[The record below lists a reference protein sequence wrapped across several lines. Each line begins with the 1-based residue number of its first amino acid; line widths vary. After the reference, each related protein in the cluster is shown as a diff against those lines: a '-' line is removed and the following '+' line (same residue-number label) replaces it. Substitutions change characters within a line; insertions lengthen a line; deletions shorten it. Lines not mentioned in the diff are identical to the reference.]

1 MTVQEINRVHQRYIG
16 LSNAFKAA
24 WTFHQFLEGMRKVY
38 PEDPFST
45 YEADFQDVYRRLK
58 GISEN
63 LNDVGAGTA
72 AEQLDSV
79 EKELEELTESLRTAD
94 SEISPTRVRQFFERV
109 RNYDDGILQ
118 QLVKFYLYAQPR
130 DDDWEDDRLD
140 KADFLLT
147 RLSGELDADGT
158 NHVLR
163 DPAYIRDLTTGLWR
177 IVMPSGTNDTQPAG
191 VESQDDHRSTQALV
205 ESVRTEI
212 DRIDSIEQMTMSG
225 LVQRYRELK
234 HGFGRIL
241 FHPRVA
247 QAVVEANLALKNRV
261 TVLYAREEQRI
272 VAEYQQVFDLE
283 RDVPQDKT
291 LRDELSEFRVA
302 VERFEAELQG
312 SNVRLDALADVQR
325 RVRTLLP
332 QLRAADD
339 TGAFMTPPTEPTPPP
354 SAELNPLSLLGED
367 LSYVAD
373 DYERLYEALSNTSL
387 TSDPKKVT
395 LDPEVFGFGLEPR
408 EVVAFRRLVNLED
421 DRKPL
426 EVFLLGS
433 AAMRYRIQECV
444 DAIKGILDD
453 TAATREGPEFSTA
466 RRILRVA
473 DRVSRR
479 LSHLVEVAMM
489 AGDVD
494 EARERKVLEM
504 RMTRTYAG
512 LWLMIYR
519 A

>member
-38 PEDPFST
+38 PEDPFPT
-45 YEADFQDVYRRLK
+45 YDADFQDVYRRLK

-63 LNDVGAGTA
+63 LNEVGAGSA
-72 AEQLDSV
+72 AEQLDGV
-79 EKELEELTESLRTAD
+79 EKELEALTDSLRASD
-94 SEISPTRVRQFFERV
+94 DEISPTRVRQFFERV

-130 DDDWEDDRLD
+130 DEDWDDDRLD

-147 RLSGELDADGT
+147 RLGGELDEDGSI
-158 NHVLR
+158 HVLR
-163 DPAYIRDLTTGLWR
+163 DPSYLRDLTTGLWR
-177 IVMPSGTNDTQPAG
+177 IVRPTGANDTQPAG
-191 VESQDDHRSTQALV
+191 TDSQDDHRSTQSLV
-205 ESVRTEI
+205 ESVRREI
-212 DRIDSIEQMTMSG
+212 DGIESIEQMTMAG

-247 QAVVEANLALKNRV
+247 QAVIEANLALKNRV
-261 TVLYAREEQRI
+261 NVLYAREEQRI

-283 RDVPQDKT
+283 RDVPQDKV
-291 LRDELSEFRVA
+291 LRDELSSFRVA

-312 SNVRLDALADVQR
+312 SNVRLEALADVQR

-332 QLRAADD
+332 QLREADD
-339 TGAFMTPPTEPTPPP
+339 TGVFATPPTEPTILASGETDPV
-354 SAELNPLSLLGED
+354 SLLGED
-367 LSYVAD
+367 LSHVAD
-373 DYERLYEALSNTSL
+373 DYERLFEALSNTSM
-387 TSDPKKVT
+387 TTDPKKVT

-408 EVVAFRRLVNLED
+408 EVIAFRRLLNRDD
-421 DRKPL
+421 DRQPL
-426 EVFLLGS
+426 EVYLLGS
-433 AAMRYRIQECV
+433 AAMRYRLQECV

-466 RRILRVA
+466 RRLLRVA
-473 DRVSRR
+473 DRVARR
-479 LSHLVEVAMM
+479 LAHLVEDAMM
-489 AGDVD
+489 SGNLE
-494 EARERKVLEM
+494 EARERKVIEM
-504 RMTRTYAG
+504 RMVRTYAG

-519 A
+519 Q